1 MSNIKV
7 DIAKIMDFVED
18 RIITESCVV
27 EFNGENLSSGVYF
40 YQIKAK
46 SFVSTKKLVL
56 LK

>member
-7 DIAKIMDFVED
+7 GVAKIMDFVED
-18 RIITESCVV
+18 RITTVSRV
-27 EFNGENLSSGVYF
+27 EIIGENLSSGVYF